1 MCSNVQSDSSSPLT
15 PRKEP
20 GSMKT
25 ISSIETSEV
34 EDSTSEAEDRDEV
47 GKRPHS
53 ISVGG
58 SQSTSVSDESR
69 LSVSLTVSLE
79 QPHQD
84 KAKSLDRRRKQKAV
98 HSPSPTPSSP
108 GKFHLKFWKKKGAT
122 SPTRMANGHN

>member
-15 PRKEP
+15 PHKDP
-20 GSMKT
+20 SGMKT

-53 ISVGG
+53 ILVGG
-58 SQSTSVSDESR
+58 SHSTTVSNEAR
-69 LSVSLTVSLE
+69 LSASLTTSLE
-79 QPHQD
+79 QPRQE
-84 KAKSLDRRRKQKAV
+84 KTKSLDRKHKQKV

-108 GKFHLKFWKKKGAT
+108 SKFHLKFWKKKGAT
-122 SPTRMANGHN
+122 SPTRMANGHH